1 MYIHTCTYI
10 VLHLLPIFTFLVCTN
25 PRHIEDNGDWA
36 KDCGELTD
44 GFKGKIKSTFNV
56 SSERAEK
63 LYREMLQCMRRKHLV
78 GGS

>member
-1 MYIHTCTYI
+1 MHLNFRYLSIHLYMHI
-10 VLHLLPIFTFLVCTN
+10 

-36 KDCGELTD
+36 KDCGELTE

-63 LYREMLQCMRRKHLV
+63 LYREMQQCMRRKHLV